1 MSSNTRDPN
10 SKAVINTDVA
20 ALNKYKVERSYY
32 RKVDRLQQDILEIKQ
47 SIITIYQRIEQL
59 ESK

>member
-1 MSSNTRDPN
+1 MNQTRDPN
-10 SKAVINTDVA
+10 SKAVINTDAA

-47 SIITIYQRIEQL
+47 SIITIYERIEKL